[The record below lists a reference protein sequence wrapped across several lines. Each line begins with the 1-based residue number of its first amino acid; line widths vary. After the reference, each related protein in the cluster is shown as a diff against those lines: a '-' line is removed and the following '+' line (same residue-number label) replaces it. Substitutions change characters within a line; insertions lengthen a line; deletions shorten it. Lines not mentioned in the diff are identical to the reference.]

1 MARALPAR
9 MFPPGI
15 LASSRSFVAYCCAC
29 VWFASPIV
37 SRSGSFPR
45 MPSAL
50 FSACRRAASPDA
62 SHPLVL
68 PVLSGLAGCALLSP
82 ACSPWLRSLSASPR
96 LVEPSL
102 CASALGCAASQ
113 DKILLVP
120 RSRTLGRSISV
131 WMAVDRIPF
140 GLDIEL
146 SARPTV
152 LGCAAS
158 LAFCLLVP
166 LSFVLLDLLA
176 GSCGLGCFLVRLVVG
191 LAIRLAACSAV
202 LGCAASL
209 ALCLLVP
216 HSCSLVRSLAGF
228 GLLGC
233 VQKFIVAGA
242 GMWLVLGPFCGCG
255 LIGSHAL
262 V

>member
-15 LASSRSFVAYCCAC
+15 MDSSPSFVAYCCAC
-29 VWFASPIV
+29 AWFASPIG

-50 FSACRRAASPDA
+50 VSACRRATSPDD

-68 PVLSGLAGCALLSP
+68 PVLLELAGCALLSP
-82 ACSPWLRSLSASPR
+82 ACSLWLRSLSASPR
-96 LVEPSL
+96 LIEPFL
-102 CASALGCAASQ
+102 CASALGSAASK

-120 RSRTLGRSISV
+120 RSCTLGRSIGV

-140 GLDIEL
+140 GLVIGL
-146 SARPTV
+146 SFRPAV

-158 LAFCLLVP
+158 PALCLLVP
-166 LSFVLLDLLA
+166 HSFALLGLLV
-176 GSCGLGCFLVRLVVG
+176 GSCGLCCYLVRLLVG

-216 HSCSLVRSLAGF
+216 HSCSLVSLLAGF
-228 GLLGC
+228 GFLGC
-233 VQKFIVAGA
+233 VQKLMVAGE
-242 GMWLVLGPFCGCG
+242 GMWLVLGHFCGCG

>member
-1 MARALPAR
+1 
-9 MFPPGI
+9 
-15 LASSRSFVAYCCAC
+15 
-29 VWFASPIV
+29 
-37 SRSGSFPR
+37 
-45 MPSAL
+45 
-50 FSACRRAASPDA
+50 
-62 SHPLVL
+62 
-68 PVLSGLAGCALLSP
+68 
-82 ACSPWLRSLSASPR
+82 
-96 LVEPSL
+96 
-102 CASALGCAASQ
+102 
-113 DKILLVP
+113 
-120 RSRTLGRSISV
+120 
-131 WMAVDRIPF
+131 MAVVRIPF

-146 SARPTV
+146 SVRPTV

-166 LSFVLLDLLA
+166 HSFVLLDLLA
-176 GSCGLGCFLVRLVVG
+176 GSCGLGRFLVRLVVG

-202 LGCAASL
+202 LGCAASP

-233 VQKFIVAGA
+233 VQKQIVAWE

-255 LIGSHAL
+255 LIGSPAL